1 MENVLTQTHHKS
13 SHEENYFKSYR
24 SRRSNRLITIVLKTE
39 QVRDEQQ
46 KKN

>member
-13 SHEENYFKSYR
+13 SHEENYFKSMR
-24 SRRSNRLITIVLKTE
+24 WRRSRLITIVLKTE
-39 QVRDEQQ
+39 QVRDEQ